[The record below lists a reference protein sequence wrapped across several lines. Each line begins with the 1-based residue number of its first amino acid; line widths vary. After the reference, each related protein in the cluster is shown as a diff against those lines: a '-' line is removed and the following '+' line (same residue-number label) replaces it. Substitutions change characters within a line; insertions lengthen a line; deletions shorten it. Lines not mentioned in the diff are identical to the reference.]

1 MNYTEKNGDLLA
13 AVPGF
18 SLSDTLNCGQCFRW
32 KQTGDRFHGI
42 HQGHPLT
49 ISQEGE
55 LLRFYGIS
63 PEELETVWI
72 PYFDL
77 EGDYLGLNRTYE
89 GDPVLKRACRFAG
102 GIRILRQDPWEALCS
117 FIISQNNNIPRI
129 KGIVSRLCDLLGE
142 PTGDDRSFPA
152 PEKLAEQTEE
162 SLAPLRAGFRNGYLL
177 DAARKVASGEV
188 PLSDIETMP
197 LDEARETLRK
207 IRGVGPKVAEC
218 TLLYGFHRLDAF
230 PIDTWIRKALER
242 YFPDGFPEVPAKG
255 VAQQYLFHSI
265 RSWPEENAE

>member
-49 ISQEGE
+49 VSQEGE

-102 GIRILRQDPWEALCS
+102 GIRILRQDP
-117 FIISQNNNIPRI
+117 
-129 KGIVSRLCDLLGE
+129 
-142 PTGDDRSFPA
+142 
-152 PEKLAEQTEE
+152 
-162 SLAPLRAGFRNGYLL
+162 
-177 DAARKVASGEV
+177 
-188 PLSDIETMP
+188 
-197 LDEARETLRK
+197 
-207 IRGVGPKVAEC
+207 
-218 TLLYGFHRLDAF
+218 
-230 PIDTWIRKALER
+230 
-242 YFPDGFPEVPAKG
+242 
-255 VAQQYLFHSI
+255 
-265 RSWPEENAE
+265 